1 MVPQLTR
8 PASSLRRQFI
18 EEKLSREIVGAFYD
32 VYNTLGFGFREVHYS
47 RAMHIAL
54 TERGLLVERE
64 FPVEVFFHG
73 HQIGL
78 QRIDMLVE
86 GRIIVE
92 TKAAHRITEGDRRQ
106 LLSYVSAMNLELGIL
121 LHFGPRAEFHRI
133 LGAWKPPNT

>member
-1 MVPQLTR
+1 
-8 PASSLRRQFI
+8 
-18 EEKLSREIVGAFYD
+18 
-32 VYNTLGFGFREVHYS
+32 
-47 RAMHIAL
+47 MHIAL

-92 TKAAHRITEGDRRQ
+92 TKAAHRITEGDRRGARDSFSRSHKVV
-106 LLSYVSAMNLELGIL
+106 LSCNPNRSPLPTEASGMSIQ
-121 LHFGPRAEFHRI
+121 HRSHSC
-133 LGAWKPPNT
+133 NC